1 MDVTLL
7 GTGAADGWPNPWCP
21 CASCADNR
29 RLGLV
34 RANTSALVD
43 DRLLLDAGA
52 DMNRAA
58 AHAGRDLTQVT
69 TVCITHAHDDH
80 CHPSFLLH
88 RAWLDSPP
96 PPLRVIGPAP
106 VIASCREWLE
116 PGDESVTFVQ
126 VTAGDVVEVDGYRI
140 TALPATH
147 EAFGEAVLYAISD
160 GSSSLL
166 YATDTGPWAPGVREG
181 LAGWQLD
188 LVMLEE
194 TFGEVPSKSPH
205 HHDLA
210 TFGAALADLRAW
222 GNIHP
227 STRCVAIH
235 LGHHNPP
242 LARLQGL
249 LAAIDAEVYP
259 DGTALHVG
267 SRKTV

>member
-1 MDVTLL
+1 MRVHRPLA
-7 GTGAADGWPNPWCP
+7 GTAPPSP
-21 CASCADNR
+21 P
-29 RLGLV
+29 
-34 RANTSALVD
+34 RAPA
-43 DRLLLDAGA
+43 RP
-52 DMNRAA
+52 AA
-58 AHAGRDLTQVT
+58 AGTET
-69 TVCITHAHDDH
+69 TRSD
-80 CHPSFLLH
+80 PST
-88 RAWLDSPP
+88 R
-96 PPLRVIGPAP
+96 PA
-106 VIASCREWLE
+106 A
-116 PGDESVTFVQ
+116 VQ
-126 VTAGDVVEVDGYRI
+126 AAVAGDVVEVDGYRI

-222 GNIHP
+222 GNVHP
-227 STRCVAIH
+227 TTRCVAIH